1 MAATVADVALALR
14 DVLTT
19 TAEAA
24 AHDSGFVRRRSK
36 LTGAAFVQALTFG
49 WLDNPEATLEELA
62 QAAATVGVRIS
73 PQGLDQRFTR
83 RAADCLLR
91 VLQAAVTRV
100 LAAEPVAIPIL
111 QRFAGGV
118 CALDSTTIALPD
130 ALAALWPGCGRTPSA
145 EGQAAV
151 KLQVR
156 LDLLHGTLNGPFLF
170 PGRGQEP
177 QGPLYDAPLP
187 PGALRLAD
195 LGFFELDTLRDFSRG
210 GVYWLTRMRGKTQ
223 LYDAQ
228 GRRWKLTA
236 FLAAQTGARVEQE
249 VFLGVQHRLPAR
261 LLAVRVPEAVA
272 QQRRERLLKTAR
284 KRSEKVS
291 ADAWALAAWTVYVTN
306 VPVAL
311 LSLDEALV
319 VARCRWQIELLFK
332 LWKQEG
338 RVDESR
344 SEQPWRVLCEVYA
357 KLLGMVVQHWIL
369 LINCWSYAD
378 RSLVKAARTV
388 RGHALHLAAVVKDG
402 HLVGKVLE
410 IIQRCLAAGC
420 RIPKRR
426 KEPATYQRLLVLT
439 EPG

>member
-1 MAATVADVALALR
+1 MAATVDDVALALR
-14 DVLTT
+14 SVLTT

-36 LTGAAFVQALTFG
+36 LTGAAFVQTLTFG

-73 PQGLDQRFTR
+73 PQGLDQRFTQ

-100 LAAEPVAIPIL
+100 LAADPVAIPIL

-130 ALAALWPGCGRTPSA
+130 VLAALWPGCGRTPSSD
-145 EGQAAV
+145 GQAAV

-156 LDLLHGTLNGPFLF
+156 LDLLHGTLSGPFLF
-170 PGRGQEP
+170 PGRAQDP
-177 QGPLYDAPLP
+177 QGPLYEALLP
-187 PGALRLAD
+187 KGALRLAD
-195 LGFFELDTLRDFSRG
+195 LGFFELDTLQEFSRRE
-210 GVYWLTRMRGKTQ
+210 VYWLTRMLGKTQ

-228 GRRWKLTA
+228 GRRWKLTD
-236 FLAAQTGARVEQE
+236 FLAAQTADRIEQD
-249 VFLGVQHRLPAR
+249 VFLGVHHRLPAR
-261 LLAVRVPEAVA
+261 LLAVRAPEAVA
-272 QQRRERLLKTAR
+272 QQRRQRLLRTAR
-284 KRSEKVS
+284 KRSQQVTPE
-291 ADAWALAAWTVYVTN
+291 AWALAAWTLYVTN

-319 VARCRWQIELLFK
+319 LARCRWQIELLFK
-332 LWKQEG
+332 LWKKEG
-338 RVDESR
+338 RVDKSR

-369 LINCWSYAD
+369 LVNCWSYAN
-378 RSLVKAARTV
+378 RSLVKATRTV
-388 RGHALHLAAVVKDG
+388 RGHALHLAAVLKEG
-402 HLVGKVLE
+402 HLVGRVLQ
-410 IIQRCLAAGC
+410 IIGRCLAAGC
-420 RIPKRR
+420 RITKRR
-426 KEPATYQRLLVLT
+426 KEPATYQRLLELT